1 MAEGSRP
8 EAFAKKR
15 GASKVKIGSDNIA
28 ALKSVVNA
36 FSGKANAS
44 KSV

>member
-15 GASKVKIGSDNIA
+15 GVSKVKVGPSNIG

-36 FSGKANAS
+36 FGGK
-44 KSV
+44 KE